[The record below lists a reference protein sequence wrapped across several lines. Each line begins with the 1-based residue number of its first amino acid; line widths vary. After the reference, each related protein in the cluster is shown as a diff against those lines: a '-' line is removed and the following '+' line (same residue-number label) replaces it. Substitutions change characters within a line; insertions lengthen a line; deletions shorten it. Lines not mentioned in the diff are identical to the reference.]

1 YTWQLQPTEAGTLAQ
16 DSLTATIT
24 WNTGYQGEVLISAAS
39 YNDCGESAYSEVKTT
54 FVYTCVGVEEYAV
67 NGFGLRVYP
76 NPAKEWVTFET
87 NSNKPA
93 TIFVYN
99 HTGQLVE
106 KLELNNLST
115 NWNVGNL
122 PRGLYFYRAE
132 QDGKTVVGKLV
143 LSGE

>member
-1 YTWQLQPTEAGTLAQ
+1 
-16 DSLTATIT
+16 
-24 WNTGYQGEVLISAAS
+24 
-39 YNDCGESAYSEVKTT
+39 
-54 FVYTCVGVEEYAV
+54 VGVEEYAAG
-67 NGFGLRVYP
+67 GFGLRVYP

-87 NSNKPA
+87 KGNKPT

-99 HTGQLVE
+99 HTGLLVE

-132 QDGKTVVGKLV
+132 QEGKTVVGKLV